1 MEDIQKIN
9 WEKSLLR
16 DKVIYRIR
24 LTDEPNVG
32 NTLQGIYNKSDLYDK
47 TIMKNVDNM
56 NKQQRTEKMS
66 TETRKL

>member
-1 MEDIQKIN
+1 M
-9 WEKSLLR
+9 R

-56 NKQQRTEKMS
+56 KKQQRTEKMS